1 MTTILVLTSLLS
13 FMLIVYRKTPIPT
26 RYECVNMITKCDTAS
41 IPDSVT
47 RSLSYKML
55 NLENLCKKQDSLYK
69 EIKERQENF
78 QDDIN
83 LMVDKTSAWT
93 GFWITL
99 LALIICI
106 PTIYQFIQLNKLED
120 KIKEGRSE
128 SNDLI
133 RKYLKD
139 YEKQYG
145 ELSDNIKKEK
155 DELSKYIIENQIST
169 LVMYFCN
176 LSSPEIIEKN
186 ENRLQKSKNNL
197 KLLNDLFTDYIKII
211 KETQQDDI
219 TQYRYSTN
227 MIINQLILALTHA
240 QLISNTLSNNLE
252 FYELKDSLIEFSENP
267 NFYNK
272 DEITQQLIE
281 IQYKFW
287 KLINYLNCN

>member
-13 FMLIVYRKTPIPT
+13 FMLIVYRKTPVPT
-26 RYECVNMITKCDTAS
+26 RYECVNMVTKCDTAS
-41 IPDSVT
+41 ITDSIT
-47 RSLSYKML
+47 RSLSYKII
-55 NLENLCKKQDSLYK
+55 NLENLYKKQDSLYK
-69 EIKERQENF
+69 DIKGQQENF
-78 QDDIN
+78 HDEIN

-99 LALIICI
+99 LAIIICI

-120 KIKEGRSE
+120 KIKEGKSE
-128 SNDLI
+128 SNDFI
-133 RKYLKD
+133 KKYLDFYK
-139 YEKQYG
+139 KQYS
-145 ELSDNIKKEK
+145 ELSDKIKKEK

-169 LVMYFCN
+169 LVMYFFN
-176 LSSPEIIEKN
+176 FSSPEIIEKN

>member
-1 MTTILVLTSLLS
+1 MDGILDHSS
-13 FMLIVYRKTPIPT
+13 CY
-26 RYECVNMITKCDTAS
+26 N
-41 IPDSVT
+41 
-47 RSLSYKML
+47 
-55 NLENLCKKQDSLYK
+55 NLH
-69 EIKERQENF
+69 
-78 QDDIN
+78 
-83 LMVDKTSAWT
+83 THH
-93 GFWITL
+93 
-99 LALIICI
+99 
-106 PTIYQFIQLNKLED
+106 YQFIQLNKLED
-120 KIKEGRSE
+120 KIKEGKSE
-128 SNDLI
+128 SNDFI
-133 RKYLKD
+133 KKYLDFYK
-139 YEKQYG
+139 KQYS
-145 ELSDNIKKEK
+145 ELSDKIKKEK

>member
-13 FMLIVYRKTPIPT
+13 FMLIVYRKTPVPT
-26 RYECVNMITKCDTAS
+26 RYECVNMVTKCDTAS
-41 IPDSVT
+41 ITDSIT
-47 RSLSYKML
+47 RSLSYKII
-55 NLENLCKKQDSLYK
+55 NLENLYKKQDSLYK
-69 EIKERQENF
+69 DIKGQQENF
-78 QDDIN
+78 HDEIN

-99 LALIICI
+99 LAIIICI

-120 KIKEGRSE
+120 KIKEGKSE
-128 SNDLI
+128 SNDFI
-133 RKYLKD
+133 KKYLDFYK
-139 YEKQYG
+139 KQYS
-145 ELSDNIKKEK
+145 ELSDKIKKEK